1 MFKHREISHEHIL
14 GTVTRVLFM
23 GLWMLPP
30 IPLLMFTIDWKFVAP
45 HCERVFLGLT
55 VADSMHI
62 ADDGRRNQREH
73 TE

>member
-1 MFKHREISHEHIL
+1 MFKHRGISQEHIL
-14 GTVTRVLFM
+14 GTVTLVLFM
-23 GLWMLPP
+23 GLWMLPL
-30 IPLLMFTIDWKFVAP
+30 IPLLMFTINWKILAP

-62 ADDGRRNQREH
+62 AADGRRKQREH